1 MKLILSTTTALV
13 MLMST
18 EAFVAPSR
26 FGAKPSTALN
36 LERGD
41 SSAGAIEA
49 AMAASRDFGATSK
62 EARIAWETVE
72 EINASDNS

>member
-1 MKLILSTTTALV
+1 MKLILAITTA
-13 MLMST
+13 MLFST

-26 FGAKPSTALN
+26 FGANICSTALN

-41 SSAGAIEA
+41 SAGAIATATE
-49 AMAASRDFGATSK
+49 ASRDFGATSK

>member
-1 MKLILSTTTALV
+1 MKLILAITATMLV
-13 MLMST
+13 ST

-26 FGAKPSTALN
+26 FGANLCSTALN

-41 SSAGAIEA
+41 SAGAIA
-49 AMAASRDFGATSK
+49 TAMEASRDFGATSK
-62 EARIAWETVE
+62 EARIAWEIVE

>member
-1 MKLILSTTTALV
+1 MKLILAITTA
-13 MLMST
+13 MLFST

-26 FGAKPSTALN
+26 FGAKSSTALN

-41 SSAGAIEA
+41 SAGATEA
-49 AMAASRDFGATSK
+49 AMAASREFGATSK

>member
-18 EAFVAPSR
+18 EAFVAPSS

-41 SSAGAIEA
+41 SAGATEA
-49 AMAASRDFGATSK
+49 AMAASREFGATSK